1 MRTNIWSLQ
10 WPPNIPKPGTTK
22 RWFWFFFLAHVF
34 LALYYDLRDLFREAR
49 LFVFLVFIESTM
61 DHKYIDILKEHLHQ
75 SGTKLG
81 H

>member
-1 MRTNIWSLQ
+1 MESPVAAKHPQAGDYQTVVLV
-10 WPPNIPKPGTTK
+10 
-22 RWFWFFFLAHVF
+22 FFLAHVF